1 MRRLIPALA
10 AWLQNPV
17 IKISPSDELVRLRQE
32 NQRLT
37 AEAERLTK
45 ELHRV
50 ERLYYD
56 ECTVNMRLTDTV
68 DKLTGQLEE
77 EERRKSKEVLAAFR
91 KNQ

>member
-1 MRRLIPALA
+1 MKSLISALA

-32 NQRLT
+32 NQCLT
-37 AEAERLTK
+37 GEAERLTK

-56 ECTVNMRLTDTV
+56 ECTVNMRLMDTV